1 MKPAKRR
8 EFEGSALIKKEL
20 LLMRYAIA
28 FLLAFIGV
36 LILMP
41 IFSRLAEK
49 LDFTDKPTERKNHSH
64 PVPLTGGVVMFIA
77 FAVGFIIFVAGLG
90 SIVIPALAIT
100 MDDTTGLWAIIPG
113 GTLIVGIGLLDDFT
127 KAKGKEFPVWP
138 RMLVQIGAAVLCFAA
153 GIRFT
158 GFMNPFTDVYVYF
171 HISIQFFL
179 TVLWFV
185 GLVTVFNFMDGLDG
199 LSGFLA
205 MLSGCT
211 LFIVALAMGQ
221 PESAL
226 MAVLFIGVTTGFL
239 RHNLPPAKVY
249 MGDSGAYLLGFLLA
263 AISLHGAFKQATMIS
278 VFIPILA
285 MGVPIFESVRVFV
298 RRLMAR
304 QSVTTADSASETTY
318 FHHRLIKAGVK
329 PPYALALIVLVSA
342 CLNLTAIILM
352 LML

>member
-1 MKPAKRR
+1 
-8 EFEGSALIKKEL
+8 
-20 LLMRYAIA
+20 MRYAIA
-28 FLLAFIGV
+28 FLLAFAIV

-41 IFSRLAEK
+41 IFSKLSER
-49 LDFTDKPTERKNHSH
+49 LDFTDKPTERKKHTS
-64 PVPLTGGVVMFIA
+64 PVPLTGGMVMFIA

-90 SIVIPALAIT
+90 PVIIPALANT
-100 MDDTTGLWAIIPG
+100 FEDTAGLWALIPG
-113 GTLIVGIGLLDDFT
+113 GTMVLAIGIVDDYYKT
-127 KAKGKEFPVWP
+127 RGKEFPVLP
-138 RMLVQIGAAVLCFAA
+138 RIAVQIGAAVLAFAA

-158 GFMNPFTDVYVYF
+158 GFMNPFNDTYVYF
-171 HISIQFFL
+171 HIGLQFVL

-199 LSGFLA
+199 LSGLLA

-221 PESAL
+221 TASAF
-226 MAVLFIGVTTGFL
+226 MAVLFIGAVTGFL

-249 MGDSGAYLLGFLLA
+249 MGDSGAYLLGYLLA

-304 QSVTTADSASETTY
+304 QSVTVADSTSDTTY
-318 FHHRLIKAGVK
+318 FHHRLVKAGLK

-352 LML
+352 LVF

>member
-1 MKPAKRR
+1 
-8 EFEGSALIKKEL
+8 
-20 LLMRYAIA
+20 MRYAIA
-28 FLLAFIGV
+28 FLMAFASV

-41 IFSRLAEK
+41 LFSKLAEK
-49 LDFTDKPTERKNHSH
+49 IDFTDKPTERKKHKF
-64 PVPLTGGVVMFIA
+64 PVPLAGGLVMFIA
-77 FAVGFIIFVAGLG
+77 FSVGFIIFVAGLG
-90 SIVIPALAIT
+90 PVVIPALAVT
-100 MDDTTGLWAIIPG
+100 MEDNTGLWALIPG
-113 GTLIVGIGLLDDFT
+113 STMILGIGLLDDYS

-138 RMLVQIGAAVLCFAA
+138 RLLVQFGAAVLAFAA

-158 GFMNPFTDVYVYF
+158 GFMNPFTDTYVYF
-171 HISIQFFL
+171 HVGVQFAL

-199 LSGFLA
+199 LSGLLA

-211 LFIVALAMGQ
+211 LFIVALSMGQ
-221 PESAL
+221 SDSAF
-226 MAVLFIGVTTGFL
+226 MAVLFIGVVTGFL

-249 MGDSGAYLLGFLLA
+249 MGDSGAYLLGYLLA
-263 AISLHGAFKQATMIS
+263 AISLHGAFKQATVIS

-304 QSVTTADSASETTY
+304 QSVTLADSSSKTTY
-318 FHHRLIKAGVK
+318 FHHRLIQAGLK

-352 LML
+352 LVF

>member
-1 MKPAKRR
+1 
-8 EFEGSALIKKEL
+8 
-20 LLMRYAIA
+20 MRYAIA
-28 FLLAFIGV
+28 FLMAFAFV
-36 LILMP
+36 LMLMP
-41 IFSRLAEK
+41 IFSKLAEK
-49 LDFTDKPTERKNHSH
+49 LDFTDKPTERKNHKS
-64 PVPLTGGVVMFIA
+64 PVPLSGGLVMFVA

-90 SIVIPALAIT
+90 SVVIPALAIP
-100 MDDTTGLWAIIPG
+100 MEDTASLWAILPG
-113 GTLIVGIGLLDDFT
+113 GTMILGVGLLDDYFKT
-127 KAKGKEFPVWP
+127 KGKEFPVWP
-138 RMLVQIGAAVLCFAA
+138 RMAVQIGAAVLAFAA

-158 GFMNPFTDVYVYF
+158 GFMNPITDQYVYF
-171 HISIQFFL
+171 HIGLQFFL

-199 LSGFLA
+199 LSGLLA

-211 LFIVALAMGQ
+211 LFIVALAMNQ
-221 PESAL
+221 PDSAF
-226 MAVLFIGVTTGFL
+226 MAVLFVGVVTGFL

-304 QSVTTADSASETTY
+304 QSVTLADSQSETTY
-318 FHHRLIKAGVK
+318 FHHRLVRAGMK

-352 LML
+352 LVVF

>member
-1 MKPAKRR
+1 
-8 EFEGSALIKKEL
+8 
-20 LLMRYAIA
+20 MRYAIA
-28 FLLAFIGV
+28 FLMAFASV
-36 LILMP
+36 LIIMP
-41 IFSRLAEK
+41 LFAKLAEK
-49 LDFTDKPTERKNHSH
+49 IDFTDKPTERKKHTS
-64 PVPLTGGVVMFIA
+64 PVPLAGGLVMFIA
-77 FAVGFIIFVAGLG
+77 FSVGFIIFVAGLG
-90 SIVIPALAIT
+90 SVVIPALAMT
-100 MDDTTGLWAIIPG
+100 MEDNTGLWVLIPG
-113 GTLIVGIGLLDDFT
+113 GTMILGIGLLDDYS

-138 RMLVQIGAAVLCFAA
+138 RLLVQFTAAVLAFAA

-158 GFMNPFTDVYVYF
+158 GFMNPFTDTYVYF
-171 HISIQFFL
+171 HIGIQFAL

-199 LSGFLA
+199 LSGLLA

-211 LFIVALAMGQ
+211 LFIVALSMGQ
-221 PESAL
+221 SDSAF
-226 MAVLFIGVTTGFL
+226 MAVLFIGVVTGFL

-249 MGDSGAYLLGFLLA
+249 MGDSGAYILGYLLA

-278 VFIPILA
+278 IFIPILA

-304 QSVTTADSASETTY
+304 QSVTVADSSSKTTY
-318 FHHRLIKAGVK
+318 FHHRLVQAGLK

-352 LML
+352 LVF